1 MRRFRPVLVMLV
13 IAAAVASWWLR
24 DSTAPPSAQSVRK
37 EGPREID
44 YYITG
49 FDITQ
54 MTEAGRPA
62 HRLVAARAHHFTDDD
77 TTELQQPRLT
87 VYQLDSPPWQV
98 DADGALVSSDGSLIL
113 LSGEVAIERAGGSN
127 SRPVRMTTRNL
138 RVQPKQDYAET
149 DEKVR
154 VETDRDWLDATGMQ
168 AWFRPPSRLKF
179 LSQVKGYYVPDAA
192 IEN

>member
-1 MRRFRPVLVMLV
+1 MRRFRPMLALLLV
-13 IAAAVASWWLR
+13 AAALASWWLR
-24 DSTAPPSAQSVRK
+24 ESAAPVTAQPVKK

-62 HRLVAARAHHFTDDD
+62 HRLRAARAHHFTDDD

-87 VYQLDSPPWQV
+87 VFQLDAPPWQV
-98 DADGALVSSDGSLIL
+98 DAEGALVSADGSLIL
-113 LSGEVAIERAGGSN
+113 LSGAVAIERAGSD
-127 SRPVRMTTRNL
+127 SARPVQIKTSNL

-179 LSQVKGYYVPDAA
+179 LSQVKGYYVPGVA
-192 IEN
+192 IDE